1 MQRQWYTD
9 LHTQFTGLAP
19 SELNSMVFSKSGLI
33 LISTAVFFCCSSV
46 CPVSMVMEAT
56 LSMRGG
62 GKHSLFI
69 APVLIM
75 LSWSVIVR
83 ATMTLFDVST
93 SGSVLPDK
101 FWEPS
106 DRPNPSLSDFRVR
119 HSIFISTLLDPFGD
133 IKSGIGEIF
142 ICPSRP
148 SLTVWWLPN
157 GNGDPYDI
165 NTPHPFARDLVIMDV
180 RGYIEATWCAVR
192 FVIIG
197 TLLFF
202 LLLSWQSSM
211 EEGLDSLSPAVG
223 LAPGDTLLVVIPRK
237 LGLVLEGELDTFIFF
252 SAGAFS
258 SPTELRNYRRVIG
271 TTIWNILHRQKRD
284 SDSPPLCLPK

>member
-1 MQRQWYTD
+1 MQQHGYAD
-9 LHTQFTGLAP
+9 MHTQFPGLAA
-19 SELNSMVFSKSGLI
+19 SELNSIVFNKSGLI

-46 CPVSMVMEAT
+46 CPVSMVIDAT

-69 APVLIM
+69 VPVRIT
-75 LSWSVIVR
+75 LSWSVIVS
-83 ATMTLFDVST
+83 ATITLFDVST
-93 SGSVLPDK
+93 SGSILPDK

-106 DRPNPSLSDFRVR
+106 DRPNPSLSDLRVR
-119 HSIFISTLLDPFGD
+119 HSIFISTLLDPLGD
-133 IKSGIGEIF
+133 IKSGIGEIL

-165 NTPHPFARDLVIMDV
+165 NTPHPFARDLVIMDM
-180 RGYIEATWCAVR
+180 RGYIEATSCAVR

-202 LLLSWQSSM
+202 LLLSWQSAM
-211 EEGLDSLSPAVG
+211 EEELDSLSPAVG
-223 LAPGDTLLVVIPRK
+223 LTPGDTLLGVIPRD
-237 LGLVLEGELDTFIFF
+237 LGLALRGELDSFLIFRGG
-252 SAGAFS
+252 SLS
-258 SPTELRNYRRVIG
+258 SPTEWGI
-271 TTIWNILHRQKRD
+271 TQE
-284 SDSPPLCLPK
+284 